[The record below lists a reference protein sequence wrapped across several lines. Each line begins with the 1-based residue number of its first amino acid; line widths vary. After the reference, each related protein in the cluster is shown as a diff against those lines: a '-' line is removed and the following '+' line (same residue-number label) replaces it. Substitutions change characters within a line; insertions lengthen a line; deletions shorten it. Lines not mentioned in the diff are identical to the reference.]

1 MRIAYFEAFAGA
13 SGNMILG
20 ALIDAGLELES
31 LIEGLKTLPIGG
43 YSITAS
49 RVKKR
54 GIAGTFV
61 EVKVTEPQ
69 EERGLPEIEEIIM
82 RSSLPEKVKALSLR
96 VFRRLAEAEARV
108 HDIPV
113 EKVHF
118 HEVGAVDA
126 IVDVVGSILGLELL
140 GVEEVY
146 VSPLH
151 LGYGM
156 VKGAHGPLPVP
167 APATMEL
174 VRGVPVYGW
183 DVEAELLTP
192 TGAAILTTL
201 ARSFGSPPPF
211 KVEKVGY
218 GAGLWDLP
226 FPNLLRLCIGV
237 REEEIAG
244 YEEDY
249 VTVLEANIDDMNP
262 QWFEN
267 LLEKL
272 MEAGA
277 LDVYLTPLQMKKG
290 RPGVKLGVLLKDE
303 KLAPVLDTIFAE
315 STTIGVR
322 AYRAKRWKLEREEV
336 PVLTPFG
343 EIRVKVARKGGQ
355 ILNLAPEYEDCRKV
369 AKEMGLPVKE
379 IYQIALEEARR
390 KLKGELSAGIQSA
403 PVPSRRV

>member
-20 ALIDAGLELES
+20 AILDAGLELER
-31 LIEGLKTLPIGG
+31 LREGLEALPVRG
-43 YSITAS
+43 YSISAS
-49 RVKKR
+49 RVKKQ

-61 EVKVTEPQ
+61 EVKVEGPQ
-69 EERGLPEIEEIIM
+69 EERGLREIEEIILG
-82 RSSLPEKVKALSLR
+82 SSLPERVKTLSLK

-140 GVEEVY
+140 GVEEIY
-146 VSPLH
+146 VSPLRM
-151 LGYGM
+151 GFGV
-156 VKGAHGPLPVP
+156 VKSAHGLLPVP

-174 VRGVPVYGW
+174 VKGAPVYGW

-201 ARSFGSPPPF
+201 ARAFGSPPPF
-211 KVEKVGY
+211 RVERVGY
-218 GAGLWDLP
+218 GAGLRDLP
-226 FPNLLRLCIGV
+226 FPNLLRLCIGT
-237 REEEIAG
+237 RGEEITG
-244 YEEDY
+244 YEEDC

-267 LLEKL
+267 LVEKL

-277 LDVYLTPLQMKKG
+277 LDVYLTPIQMKKG
-290 RPGVKLGVLLKDE
+290 RPGVKLGVLLKE
-303 KLAPVLDTIFAE
+303 EALGPVLDAIFRE

-322 AYRAKRWKLEREEV
+322 AYTAKRWKLAREEL
-336 PVLTPFG
+336 PVRTPFG
-343 EIRVKVARKGGQ
+343 EVRVKVARKGGV

-369 AKEMGLPVKE
+369 AREKGMPVKE
-379 IYQIALEEARR
+379 VYQGAMEEARR
-390 KLKGELSAGIQSA
+390 QLEGRADGGD
-403 PVPSRRV
+403 

>member
-1 MRIAYFEAFAGA
+1 MKIAYFEAFAGA

-20 ALIDAGLELES
+20 AILDAGLELER
-31 LIEGLKTLPIGG
+31 LREGLATLPLRG
-43 YSITAS
+43 YSIVTS
-49 RVKKR
+49 KIKKQ
-54 GIAGTFV
+54 GIVGTFV
-61 EVKVTEPQ
+61 EVKIEGPQ
-69 EERGLPEIEEIIM
+69 EERRLPEIEEIIGG
-82 RSSLPEKVKALSLR
+82 SSLPEKVKALSLKI
-96 VFRRLAEAEARV
+96 FRRLAEAEAKV
-108 HDIPV
+108 HNIPV

-126 IVDVVGSILGLELL
+126 IIDVVGSVLGLELL
-140 GVEEVY
+140 GVDEVY

-151 LGYGM
+151 LGYGV
-156 VKGAHGPLPVP
+156 VKSAHGLLPVP

-174 VRGVPVYGW
+174 VKGVPVYGW

-192 TGAAILTTL
+192 TGAAVLTTL

-211 KVEKVGY
+211 RMEKVGY

-226 FPNLLRLCIGV
+226 FPNLLRLCIGT

-244 YEEDY
+244 YEEDW

-267 LLEKL
+267 LMERL

-277 LDVYLTPLQMKKG
+277 LDVYLTPIQMKKG
-290 RPGVKLGVLLKDE
+290 RPGVKLGLILEEE
-303 KLAPVLDTIFAE
+303 KIGQALDIIFSE

-322 AYRAKRWKLEREEV
+322 AYRVKRWKLGREEI

-343 EIRVKVARKGGQ
+343 EVRVKVARKGGQ
-355 ILNLAPEYEDCRKV
+355 ILNLAPEYENCRKI
-369 AKEMGLPVKE
+369 AKEKGVPVKE
-379 IYQIALEEARR
+379 VYQAALEEAR
-390 KLKGELSAGIQSA
+390 KLVRG
-403 PVPSRRV
+403 R